1 MNTVQLANTYN
12 PSKNY
17 GVDFWY
23 VSPKFDGVRAIFI
36 PELGFLTRHN
46 KPITGFNNMAKVLE
60 KICKVCRL
68 SFVDGELTVA
78 GKTFQTAQ
86 SVILASEH
94 PDKSKVEFHVFAVG
108 GDFADTATMLKNLP
122 HNPKA
127 GIFRVNSELI
137 PNSFQAVEQACE
149 KFTARGYEGVM
160 LRNPIISYFNGRN
173 DYLLKYKFFNEAD
186 LSIVEVH
193 EGKGKFAGT
202 LGSVTVKG
210 KINGLNVVVN
220 VSAGLSDEDRHVL
233 FDDKNLIGKFLSVK
247 FQSLTD
253 KPNGEGFYSLRFP
266 SAIGVKEDR
275 EFSTEAVC
283 VQPNI
288 ENFSTPSNVVYKKNG
303 IVEAS
308 FQVSFSQSVQRMSFI
323 PTKTEMS
330 AWKQQLYKCKS
341 IDEGKR
347 LVADLKLTIPQIREF
362 ARYLGVNLCGCKY
375 LKSEIV
381 RWLINASLGA
391 KLRAEAL
398 LKIIKAKREVSLSQ
412 CYVIRV
418 SGKLK
423 SSTIP
428 MKSIN
433 CSKNGGNFLNFTRMN
448 TELCSFLDVIHTSQS
463 RIYGT
468 IINVK
473 GQYES

>member
-17 GVDFWY
+17 GVNFWY
-23 VSPKFDGVRAIFI
+23 ASPKFDGVRAIFV

-60 KICKVCRL
+60 KICEVCRL

-108 GDFADTATMLKNLP
+108 GDFKDTATMLKNLP

-149 KFTARGYEGVM
+149 QFTARGYEGVM
-160 LRNPIISYFNGRN
+160 LRNPVISYFNGRS

-186 LSIVEVH
+186 LSIIEAH

-210 KINGLNVVVN
+210 KFNGFNVVAN
-220 VSAGLSDEDRHVL
+220 VSAGLSNEDRRIL
-233 FDDKNLIGKFLSVK
+233 FNDKNLIGKFLSVK

-266 SAIGVKEDR
+266 STIGIKEDR
-275 EFSTEAVC
+275 EFSEQAIC
-283 VQPNI
+283 VQPNT
-288 ENFSTPSNVVYKKNG
+288 ENFSAPSNIVYKKNG

-308 FQVSFSQSVQRMSFI
+308 FQVSFSQSTQKMSFI
-323 PTKTEMS
+323 PSKSEMS
-330 AWKQQLYKCKS
+330 AWKQQLYKCQS

-347 LVADLKLTIPQIREF
+347 LIADLKLTIPQIREF
-362 ARYLGVNLCGCKY
+362 AKYLGVNLSGCKY
-375 LKSEIV
+375 LKTEIV
-381 RWLINASLGA
+381 KRLLYASLGA

-398 LKIIKAKREVSLSQ
+398 LKVYRKNQEDKNVRDLS
-412 CYVIRV
+412 R
-418 SGKLK
+418 
-423 SSTIP
+423 
-428 MKSIN
+428 N
-433 CSKNGGNFLNFTRMN
+433 SKNRGNSHSRRYKQITGRRLV
-448 TELCSFLDVIHTSQS
+448 LDGV
-463 RIYGT
+463 GT
-468 IINVK
+468 TPEQIDFCLRYRHYA
-473 GQYES
+473 Q